1 MSCIWLSHIYGV
13 ISLSLSLSRI
23 MVRDANKK
31 HEDGIHHL
39 QEANEFALWSENDR
53 RQRLPAITAEQREQI
68 QQYLAI
74 LQEHALHESIQTAMN
89 DSTVRPNTTIPVP
102 PSSSSIGTTTTTTTT
117 TDGTPNSRS
126 SYDRCPVMS
135 THVAKGVPKE

>member
-1 MSCIWLSHIYGV
+1 
-13 ISLSLSLSRI
+13 

-89 DSTVRPNTTIPVP
+89 DSTVRPNTIPVP
-102 PSSSSIGTTTTTTTT
+102 PSSSIGTTTTTTT
-117 TDGTPNSRS
+117 TDGTPNSSS
-126 SYDRCPVMS
+126 SYDRCPVML
-135 THVAKGVPKE
+135 THVAKVVPKE

>member
-1 MSCIWLSHIYGV
+1 
-13 ISLSLSLSRI
+13 

-39 QEANEFALWSENDR
+39 QEANEFAVWSENDR

-74 LQEHALHESIQTAMN
+74 IQQHALHESIQTAMN
-89 DSTVRPNTTIPVP
+89 DSTVRPNTTTPV
-102 PSSSSIGTTTTTTTT
+102 PSSSSIGTTTTTI

>member
-1 MSCIWLSHIYGV
+1 
-13 ISLSLSLSRI
+13 

-74 LQEHALHESIQTAMN
+74 IQQHALHESIQTAMKN
-89 DSTVRPNTTIPVP
+89 SMVRPNTIPVP
-102 PSSSSIGTTTTTTTT
+102 PSSSIGTTTTTT
-117 TDGTPNSRS
+117 TDGTPNSSS
-126 SYDRCPVMS
+126 SYDRCPVMLA
-135 THVAKGVPKE
+135 HVAKGAPKE

>member
-1 MSCIWLSHIYGV
+1 
-13 ISLSLSLSRI
+13 
-23 MVRDANKK
+23 MVRDAHKK

-89 DSTVRPNTTIPVP
+89 DSTVRPNTTTPVP
-102 PSSSSIGTTTTTTTT
+102 PSSSSIGTRT
-117 TDGTPNSRS
+117 TDGTPNSSS

-135 THVAKGVPKE
+135 THVVKGVPKE

>member
-1 MSCIWLSHIYGV
+1 
-13 ISLSLSLSRI
+13 

-74 LQEHALHESIQTAMN
+74 VQQHALHESIQTAMK
-89 DSTVRPNTTIPVP
+89 DSTVRPNTNTPVP
-102 PSSSSIGTTTTTTTT
+102 PSSIGTPTTNT
-117 TDGTPNSRS
+117 TDGTTPNSRS
-126 SYDRCPVMS
+126 SYDRCPVML

>member
-1 MSCIWLSHIYGV
+1 
-13 ISLSLSLSRI
+13 

-53 RQRLPAITAEQREQI
+53 RKRLPAITAEQREQI

-74 LQEHALHESIQTAMN
+74 IQQHALHESIQTAMK
-89 DSTVRPNTTIPVP
+89 DSTVRPNTTPVQ
-102 PSSSSIGTTTTTTTT
+102 SSSSIGTTTT
-117 TDGTPNSRS
+117 DGTPNRS
-126 SYDRCPVMS
+126 TTYDRCPVMS
-135 THVAKGVPKE
+135 THVAKGAPKE

>member
-1 MSCIWLSHIYGV
+1 
-13 ISLSLSLSRI
+13 

-53 RQRLPAITAEQREQI
+53 RKRLPAITAEQREQI

-74 LQEHALHESIQTAMN
+74 LQQHALHESIQTAMK
-89 DSTVRPNTTIPVP
+89 DSTVRPNTTTVP
-102 PSSSSIGTTTTTTTT
+102 PSSIGTTT

-135 THVAKGVPKE
+135 THVVKGAPKE